1 MNDLRTTIPGLVAAI
16 STALLPV
23 APKGWTPWLV
33 IINATALGA
42 LGYFAKQ
49 TGGKA

>member
-1 MNDLRTTIPGLVAAI
+1 MNDLKTTIPGLVAAI
-16 STALLPV
+16 ATAILPV
-23 APKGWTPWLV
+23 APKDWLPWIAIV
-33 IINATALGA
+33 NAAALGA